1 MKRFIRFIA
10 LVTVLTVLGGS
21 IGMAENLASVEE
33 VLEKAGCTLEDVQD
47 VARLERFI
55 SEGELDRYI
64 LEYIPGD
71 ILKKYIQLL
80 NEGAP
85 LAYESLI
92 IEEDLPAGD
101 ETAPGNTIR
110 QILVYRQSDA
120 SASSLAIDFSVGR
133 AYISPY
139 QNMLNDVVYAD
150 SWVELREEDYG
161 EISRMVEEA
170 NLEKGDHRE
179 LGTNEY
185 VYALA
190 LVVVYDDAVTR
201 YFFRGAGL
209 EIPQNVIGLTN
220 DLFNMIY
227 NKAN

>member
-55 SEGELDRYI
+55 SDGGIDRYI
-64 LEYIPGD
+64 LEYISGD
-71 ILKKYIQLL
+71 TLKKYIQLL
-80 NEGAP
+80 NEGVP
-85 LAYESLI
+85 LGYDPMI
-92 IEEDLPAGD
+92 TEEDLPAGD
-101 ETAPGNTIR
+101 KTAPGNTIR

-120 SASSLAIDFSVGR
+120 SARSLAIDFSVGR

-139 QNMLNDVVYAD
+139 QDILNDVVYAD
-150 SWVELREEDYG
+150 SWVELREEDYD

-179 LGTNEY
+179 QGTNEY
-185 VYALA
+185 YYVLT
-190 LVVVYDDAVTR
+190 LTVVYDNAVTR
-201 YFFRGAGL
+201 YVFNGAGL